1 MALSGLKNATTV
13 VMVMSTVAVA
23 EPMLGGSSAEVVA
36 AVVKFWQDYEGS
48 RASREGG
55 GGRGGFHF
63 LFAVPPADRN

>member
-1 MALSGLKNATTV
+1 MQLQRLWLCQQWQWQNR
-13 VMVMSTVAVA
+13 
-23 EPMLGGSSAEVVA
+23 MLGGSSAEVVA
-36 AVVKFWQDYEGS
+36 AVVKFWQDCGGS